1 MSIPLTLTNMTLKT
15 HYAISKLMNS
25 LRELSKLEYSLENY
39 GECVKR
45 AIQWLKLYVS
55 MLPEYANEFDGNH
68 NVEQNQNDKYIKQY
82 FYILNALSIEN
93 YDYIL
98 QKYMDCNKFLV
109 GPTVYQLVQKVNS
122 FMSNS
127 NQWEVFMTFNDMVEL
142 DNGLAECSDR
152 NHKLT
157 QSFKNLTKVKN
168 CSKEE
173 LKPFQQILN
182 KIHFRV
188 KPIEKEAAI
197 APKTEQEIDKYYEY
211 DIVNTSNLYED
222 TEWTEWTDITKQA
235 CDNPIPKE
243 SNIKSKKSVENSGMR
258 LTHQNAK
265 IGQIISYKTKKCV
278 EYGEITKIYPTY
290 VDIVRL
296 TKNKDGLF
304 TLHSKLMCKASGN
317 KPAFTRVITL
327 V

>member
-1 MSIPLTLTNMTLKT
+1 MSIPLTLTNMKLKT
-15 HYAISKLMNS
+15 HYAISKLLNS

-45 AIQWLKLYVS
+45 TIQWLKLYVS
-55 MLPEYANEFDGNH
+55 MLPEYASEFDGNH
-68 NVEQNQNDKYIKQY
+68 NVEQNQNGKHIKQY

-98 QKYMDCNKFLV
+98 EKYMDCNKFLV
-109 GPTVYQLVQKVNS
+109 GPTVYQLVQKANS

-127 NQWEVFMTFNDMVEL
+127 NQWDVFMTFNDMVEL
-142 DNGLAECSDR
+142 DNGLAECSER
-152 NHKLT
+152 NDKLT
-157 QSFKNLTKVKN
+157 QSSKNLTKVKN

-173 LKPFQQILN
+173 LEPFQQILN

-188 KPIEKEAAI
+188 KAIEKEAAI

-222 TEWTEWTDITKQA
+222 TEWTDISIQA

-258 LTHQNAK
+258 LTPQNAK

-296 TKNKDGLF
+296 TKNKDDSF

-317 KPAFTRVITL
+317 KPAFSRVITI

>member
-1 MSIPLTLTNMTLKT
+1 MTVQLSSTNTSLKT
-15 HYAISKLMNS
+15 HYSITKLMNS

-45 AIQWLKLYVS
+45 SIQWLKLYVAI
-55 MLPEYANEFDGNH
+55 LPGYASEFDGNH
-68 NVEQNQNDKYIKQY
+68 YIDENQNDTYIKQY

-93 YDYIL
+93 YDKVL
-98 QKYMDCNKFLV
+98 TKYMDCNKYLV

-127 NQWEVFMTFNDMVEL
+127 NQWDVFMSFNDMVEL
-142 DNGLAECSDR
+142 DNGLTETSERDD
-152 NHKLT
+152 KLI
-157 QSFKNLTKVKN
+157 QGFKILTKVKK
-168 CSKEE
+168 CSKVE
-173 LKPFQQILN
+173 LIPFQQILT

-188 KPIEKEAAI
+188 KTIQKETVI
-197 APKTEQEIDKYYEY
+197 APQPKQETDKYYEY

-222 TEWTEWTDITKQA
+222 NEWTDITTQA
-235 CDNPIPKE
+235 WDSVVPKE
-243 SNIKSKKSVENSGMR
+243 TNVECKKSVDNSGMR

-265 IGQIISYKTKKCV
+265 IGQIISYKTKKCI

-296 TKNKDGLF
+296 TKNKDGSF
-304 TLHSKLMCKASGN
+304 TLHSKPMCKASGN
-317 KPAFTRVITL
+317 KPAFTRVITIL
-327 V
+327 

>member
-1 MSIPLTLTNMTLKT
+1 MAVQLSLTNMKLKT

-25 LRELSKLEYSLENY
+25 LRELLKLEYSLENY

-45 AIQWLKLYVS
+45 SIQWIKLYVA
-55 MLPEYANEFDGNH
+55 MLPEYANEFNGIH
-68 NVEQNQNDKYIKQY
+68 GVSQNENDKYIKQY
-82 FYILNALSIEN
+82 FYTLNALSIEN

-122 FMSNS
+122 FMSKS
-127 NQWEVFMTFNDMVEL
+127 NQWDVFMTFNDMVEL
-142 DNGLAECSDR
+142 DNGPANSSERGDKLAECS
-152 NHKLT
+152 
-157 QSFKNLTKVKN
+157 KNLTKVK
-168 CSKEE
+168 SFSIDE
-173 LKPFQQILN
+173 LMPFQPILN

-188 KPIEKEAAI
+188 KRVEKEAAI
-197 APKTEQEIDKYYEY
+197 EPKPEQETEKYYEY

-222 TEWTEWTDITKQA
+222 NEWTNITMHSM
-235 CDNPIPKE
+235 DNVIPKE
-243 SNIKSKKSVENSGMR
+243 TNFKCKNAVENSGMR
-258 LTHQNAK
+258 LTPNNAK
-265 IGQIISYKTKKCV
+265 IGQIISYKTKKCI

-296 TKNKDGLF
+296 IKNKDGSF
-304 TLHSKLMCKASGN
+304 TLHSKPMCKASGN